1 MLRLNQS
8 HLTKLETCPRQF
20 QHSILE
26 QFLSPVAPDLQ
37 EKAEWGKHFHLLM
50 QQQEL
55 GLPLSPLLE
64 QEQEMGASVISLLNA
79 THERRLNHP
88 QHWQEAEH
96 ARTLNFEDFLL
107 TVVYDLLITQPNQ
120 GEIYDWKTYPKP
132 KKHQLLAQQW
142 QTKLYLFVLAETSHY
157 QPEQLSMTYW
167 FVQSKTASSSPDK
180 TAIQSARIAY
190 NVKQHETIRQQLKT
204 LLNQLK
210 QDLENYERQNIPF
223 PQVAEEKGICPRCL
237 FAHRCQRNAV
247 SVQGNSSRES
257 PLVDLDQI
265 AELPI

>member
-20 QHSILE
+20 QHSVLE
-26 QFLSPVAPDLQ
+26 QFLSPVSPDLQ

-64 QEQEMGASVISLLNA
+64 QEQEMGISVISLLNA
-79 THERRLNHP
+79 THERLLDHP
-88 QHWQEAEH
+88 ERWQEAEH
-96 ARTLNFEDFLL
+96 ARTLQFEDFLL

-120 GEIYDWKTYPKP
+120 GEIFDWKTYPKP
-132 KKHQLLAQQW
+132 KKHKLLAQEW

-167 FVQSKTASSSPDK
+167 FVQSRTASETTHK
-180 TAIQSARIAY
+180 TPIQSARIAY
-190 NVKQHETIRQQLKT
+190 NVKEHEATRHHLKT

-210 QDLENYERQNIPF
+210 QDLENYERHNLPF
-223 PQVAEEKGICPRCL
+223 PQVAEEKGICPRCI
-237 FAHRCQRNAV
+237 FAHRCQRNGD
-247 SVQGNSSRES
+247 SVPGNSPRES
-257 PLVDLDQI
+257 LFVDLDQI